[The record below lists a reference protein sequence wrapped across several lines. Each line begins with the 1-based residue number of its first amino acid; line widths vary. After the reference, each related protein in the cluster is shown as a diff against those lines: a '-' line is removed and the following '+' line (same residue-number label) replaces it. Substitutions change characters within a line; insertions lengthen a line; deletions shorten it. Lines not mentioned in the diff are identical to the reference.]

1 MHVQII
7 MCANNYVF
15 GILNASDWRQ
25 LVFMAGTTSAV
36 HDWNALRKPS
46 YSPQLQVEA
55 NA

>member
-25 LVFMAGTTSAV
+25 LVFIAGTTSAGGIILFKSGQ
-36 HDWNALRKPS
+36 NPS
-46 YSPQLQVEA
+46 LTP
-55 NA
+55 